1 MIDLVNENNTENNK
15 LPVHWLSK
23 DARYK
28 IIDIMLS
35 TRSIRQ
41 LAEELGVS
49 STAIRKYI
57 SRKTHP
63 SDETMYR
70 VLKIMAPY
78 EEERLITIIIDDIIE
93 AVKRL
98 YTSLEK
104 EEYRKYL
111 LIKLKEVLKEIGE

>member
-1 MIDLVNENNTENNK
+1 MIGLVNENNVENK

-23 DARYK
+23 NARYK

-70 VLKIMAPY
+70 VIKIMAPY
-78 EEERLITIIIDDIIE
+78 EEERLITIMIDDIIE

-111 LIKLKEVLKEIGE
+111 LTKLKEVLKEIGE

>member
-1 MIDLVNENNTENNK
+1 MELVNENNIENNK

-70 VLKIMAPY
+70 VLETMAPY
-78 EEERLITIIIDDIIE
+78 EEERLITIMIDDIIE

-111 LIKLKEVLKEIGE
+111 LTKLKEVLKEIGE